1 MKRRKY
7 FRFGKTKTLLVTL
20 FISMCWNSFGFG
32 QISKKA
38 AAGLD
43 TLRTKSVVTPDSTK
57 PVIAKSATKLITP
70 GSLSGAALLN
80 GKVSKNTLESI
91 DYRFTEDYL
100 KGAAGLFIK
109 RLGAGG
115 MPTDVSLFGLSATST
130 AFLNDGISITNRL
143 TNFTDL
149 HLFQSEGI
157 DSIEVMPLSRG
168 FLLGNSNIAAVNII
182 SREPSSS
189 KPYSRLRYYQAPSGE
204 GLIDGIF
211 NIAPFKKL
219 NTYIE
224 ITNHGSDFYYT
235 NSQFSNWMGN
245 IRLNYLLSPSETI
258 RINYKH
264 VKSTVGLN
272 GGVDLTAT
280 HNRFP
285 NFALEEL
292 IYDNLTAVVRF
303 PNRYLTST
311 NNFFSASLLAR
322 LIENSPSE
330 FAFYYKDDL
339 SEFRQNISGTVSE
352 NVIPVSRDNKVQT
365 IGVRF
370 RQDYS
375 TGIFDFVSLTTFER
389 NKYIAELLQREF
401 TNFSLATSFITTL
414 KLADNRVLPSVFLKY
429 LINDSDKNSFGLG
442 GDVAINF
449 TNQFS
454 AYAGFSH
461 FEKPFSQ
468 LEKLFHTG
476 GFYHLG
482 GGLSNRNQKIQ
493 TVELKASADFDWL
506 KISAGYFLT
515 KNNNELVSAFADSST
530 KFNDEAHFVNTVDAA
545 TQGLTLQAQLSFWKI
560 HFNTNSTL
568 YLSEDER
575 IRNGLPKFSSNGGV
589 YYIDTLFNNNL
600 KLKTGFNY
608 YSYGSRYEQRFDFEK
623 GISSSYL
630 FDTSNGIY
638 SQIGLTEFTPSL
650 QIDFFLAGRIQE
662 SAIIY
667 FTWENLLNSQ
677 FSVVPFYPIQPRG
690 LRFGVTWE
698 FLD

>member
-1 MKRRKY
+1 MVRSKY
-7 FRFGKTKTLLVTL
+7 LLSENTWIIVFSLLLLT
-20 FISMCWNSFGFG
+20 FFYSVSYG
-32 QISKKA
+32 QVSKKA
-38 AAGLD
+38 AAKVD
-43 TLRTKSVVTPDSTK
+43 SLRKQNSIIPDSTK
-57 PVIAKSATKLITP
+57 AILAKSTIKAITP
-70 GSLSGAALLN
+70 ASLLSLAFKQN
-80 GKVSKNTLESI
+80 VIDKNTLESV

-100 KGAAGLFIK
+100 MGASGTFIK
-109 RLGAGG
+109 KLGAGG
-115 MPTDVSLFGLSATST
+115 MPTEVSLFGLSATST
-130 AFLNDGISITNRL
+130 AFLNDGINFTNRL

-149 HLFQSEGI
+149 HLFQSESI
-157 DSIEVMPLSRG
+157 DSIEVIPLSRG
-168 FLLGNSNIAAVNII
+168 FLLGNNNISAVNII

-211 NIAPFKKL
+211 NITPFKKL

-224 ITNHGSDFYYT
+224 LTNHGSDSYYT

-245 IRLNYLLSPSETI
+245 IRLTYLLSPRETI

-272 GGVDLTAT
+272 GGMDLVAT
-280 HNRFP
+280 SNRFP
-285 NFALEEL
+285 NFALDDL
-292 IYDNLTAVVRF
+292 IYNNLSAVVRF
-303 PNRYLTST
+303 PNRSISNT
-311 NNFFSASLLAR
+311 NNFFSATLLAK
-322 LIENSPSE
+322 LIEHSPSE
-330 FAFYYKDDL
+330 FTFYYKDDL

-365 IGVRF
+365 LGVRF

-375 TGIFDFVSLTTFER
+375 TEIFDIVSLTTFER
-389 NKYIAELLQREF
+389 NKYIAELFQREF
-401 TNFSLATSFITTL
+401 TNSSLSTSFITTL
-414 KLADNRVLPSVFLKY
+414 KLTDNTILPSVFVKY
-429 LINDSDKNSFGLG
+429 LINDSDRNSFGLG

-482 GGLSNRNQKIQ
+482 GGLSNRSQQIQ
-493 TVELKASADFDWL
+493 TAELKASADFGWL
-506 KISAGYFLT
+506 KFSAGYFLT
-515 KNNNELVSAFADSST
+515 KNNNELVSAFADSSN
-530 KFNDEAHFVNTVDAA
+530 KLNDEAHFVNTVQAT
-545 TQGLTLQAQLSFWKI
+545 TQGLSLQAQLSFWKI

-568 YLSEDER
+568 YLSDDER

-589 YYIDTLFNNNL
+589 YYIDTLFNRNL

-608 YSYGSRYEQRFDFEK
+608 YSYGSRYEQHFDFEK
-623 GISSSYL
+623 GISSSFWYN
-630 FDTSNGIY
+630 TSNGIY
-638 SQIGLTEFTPSL
+638 SQIGLTEFTPSM
-650 QIDFFLAGRIQE
+650 QIDFFLAGRIQDN
-662 SAIIY
+662 AIIY
-667 FTWENLLNSQ
+667 FTWENLLDSK
-677 FSVVPFYPIQPRG
+677 FSIVPFYPVQPRG
-690 LRFGVTWE
+690 LRFGVSWE